1 MQIRLEAIEINI
13 DFNVKGTDEI
23 YQNLK
28 TLFSTPVGTVVF
40 DRDLGIDWSILDS
53 PLPQAKAALTIE
65 YIEKVKKYEPR
76 VKVSEVTFVVD
87 GVQGILK
94 PKVVIEYVS

>member
-1 MQIRLEAIEINI
+1 MQINLESIEIKVNFSVEGI
-13 DFNVKGTDEI
+13 DEI

-40 DRDLGIDWSILDS
+40 DRDLGIDWSILDL

-65 YIEKVKKYEPR
+65 YIEKVRKYEPR
-76 VKVSEVTFVVD
+76 VKVSEVAFIVD
-87 GVQGILK
+87 GTNGILK
-94 PKVVIEYVS
+94 PKVVIEVVD